1 MWRLEHLSL
10 AFFAPAASVSATT
23 LSDDEYQAM
32 NTSDLAI
39 EQTNITVEERYG
51 DLDLDYY
58 RAQIN
63 PDQFELLLGFAGVH
77 LAPPDSDPNNLFYP

>member
-1 MWRLEHLSL
+1 MTSEI
-10 AFFAPAASVSATT
+10 AFASVSATR
-23 LSDDEYQAM
+23 LSDDEYQAV

-58 RAQIN
+58 RAQID
-63 PDQFELLLGFAGVH
+63 PDQFKLLLEFAGVH
-77 LAPPDSDPNNLFYP
+77 LASPDFDPNNLFYP